1 MVSHL
6 SLSFWPLVPLS
17 ASHNS
22 SSLFTPSLTSLS
34 FKACTDAGF
43 WILEVGSA
51 WIDELGLDQWARIG
65 WWWVWIGWSVGLNR
79 WICWSMGGSVGL
91 IVDSSYGDF
100 FFEWVC
106 FWFWFWFDRLVL
118 VWWWWHCFRV
128 VAPMVIF
135 VEWVWS
141 FGFGFGLIIC
151 FWFGFDRLVLVWWWW
166 RCFRVVDFDF
176 G

>member
-1 MVSHL
+1 MHKPFSLHGLSSL
-6 SLSFWPLVPLS
+6 SLSFWPLVPPS

-100 FFEWVC
+100 FFWMGLL
-106 FWFWFWFDRLVL
+106 LVL
-118 VWWWWHCFRV
+118 VL
-128 VAPMVIF
+128 
-135 VEWVWS
+135 VWS
-141 FGFGFGLIIC
+141 FGFGLM
-151 FWFGFDRLVLVWWWW
+151 
-166 RCFRVVDFDF
+166 VVALL
-176 G
+176 